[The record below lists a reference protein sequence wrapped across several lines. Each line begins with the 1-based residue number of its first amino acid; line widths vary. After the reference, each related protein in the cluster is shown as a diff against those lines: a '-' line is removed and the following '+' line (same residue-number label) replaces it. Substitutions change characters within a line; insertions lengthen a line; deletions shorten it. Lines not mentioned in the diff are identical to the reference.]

1 MPDLENPM
9 HYLDVF
15 ATPLVDTEGKAMK
28 PDDFQPRVCITK
40 AFKEG
45 EISLENRQAIQT
57 FALALACEEK
67 HVVNCIQHIK
77 DVEIRRRGQEKGKQS
92 IKQVR

>member
-15 ATPLVDTEGKAMK
+15 ATPLVDTEGKARK
-28 PDDFQPRVCITK
+28 PYDFQPRVCISK

-45 EISLENRQAIQT
+45 EISLENRQVIQNFT
-57 FALALACEEK
+57 PALACEEK
-67 HVVNCIQHIK
+67 HVNNI
-77 DVEIRRRGQEKGKQS
+77 
-92 IKQVR
+92 